1 MENKL
6 ETLLQKKKKE
16 ILDKWENSILSSYAP
31 DTFRIFKEQQNQFD
45 NPIGH
50 KVRIGLN
57 ELFDVLCDTSDEGVL
72 TPDLEEL
79 IKLRAVQ
86 EFSASDAVSFVFKLK
101 EIVRKELKKGDVVSF
116 YNEWLAF
123 DARVDA
129 AALVIFD
136 MFMRNREQIHR
147 VRLTEFK
154 TGRDAYT
161 QGGACPSALLRR
173 NENKEKKD

>member
-6 ETLLQKKKKE
+6 EIILKEKKKE
-16 ILDKWENSILSSYAP
+16 ILDKWESHILSSYEP
-31 DTFRIFKEQQNQFD
+31 DTFRIFKQQQDQFA

-86 EFSASDAVSFVFKLK
+86 EFSASEAVAFVFKLK
-101 EIVRKELKKGDVVSF
+101 EIVRRELKKRDVASF

-123 DARVDA
+123 DARIDA

-147 VRLTEFK
+147 VRLNEFK
-154 TGRDAYT
+154 TGRADYT
-161 QGGACPSALLRR
+161 QGGACPSAFLRR
-173 NENKEKKD
+173 NEKKEKKD

>member
-6 ETLLQKKKKE
+6 EKLLQEKKKQ
-16 ILDKWENSILSSYAP
+16 ILEKWESSILSTYEP
-31 DTFRIFKEQQNQFD
+31 DAFRIFKQQKDQFA

-57 ELFDVLCDTSDEGVL
+57 ELFDVLCDTSDEAVR

-101 EIVRKELKKGDVVSF
+101 EIVREELKKGDVASF

-123 DARVDA
+123 DARIDA

-136 MFMRNREQIHR
+136 MFMRNREQINR
-147 VRLTEFK
+147 VRINEFK
-154 TGRDAYT
+154 TGRDTFT

>member
-6 ETLLQKKKKE
+6 EQLLKEKKKE
-16 ILDKWENSILSSYAP
+16 ILEKWEDNILGTYKP
-31 DTFRIFKEQQNQFD
+31 DALAIFKKQKDQFA

-57 ELFDVLCDTSDEGVL
+57 ELFDVLCDTSDKGVR

-101 EIVRKELKKGDVVSF
+101 EIAREELKKRDVASF

-123 DARVDA
+123 DARIDA
-129 AALVIFD
+129 AALVVFD
-136 MFMRNREQIHR
+136 MFMINRDLIHK
-147 VRLTEFK
+147 VRLNEFK
-154 TGRDAYT
+154 TGRDSFT
-161 QGGACPSALLRR
+161 QGACPSAFLNR
-173 NENKEKKD
+173 KEKKKD

>member
-6 ETLLQKKKKE
+6 EKLLQEKKKE
-16 ILDKWENSILSSYAP
+16 ILDKWESNILSTFEP
-31 DTFRIFKEQQNQFD
+31 DAFRIFKKQKDQFA

-79 IKLRAVQ
+79 MKLRAVQ
-86 EFSASDAVSFVFKLK
+86 EFSASDAVSFVFNLK
-101 EIVRKELKKGDVVSF
+101 EVVRKELKKGDVASF

-123 DARVDA
+123 DARIDA

-136 MFMRNREQIHR
+136 MFMRNREQIHQ
-147 VRLTEFK
+147 VRLNEFK
-154 TGRDAYT
+154 TGRDSYT
-161 QGGACPSALLRR
+161 QGACPSAFLRR
-173 NENKEKKD
+173 DKEKKD